1 MRWAW
6 SPSSS
11 LLEHQANTHDS
22 PPQHWEEP
30 HPESRSA
37 ADSQD
42 SPYDNPAWER
52 ATNTTVQVTSRWLNR
67 GVPMLAP
74 PAASSVGVRVI
85 VPLDSPS
92 ASIPTTPRNS
102 ALVGTVGSIQGASSM
117 TGSTYPSK
125 SPPRSEE
132 HTSELQSRGHIV

>member
-1 MRWAW
+1 MRLAW
-6 SPSSS
+6 SPTSSS
-11 LLEHQANTHDS
+11 VGHQANTHDS

-52 ATNTTVQVTSRWLNR
+52 ATNTTVQVTSRWLYR

-74 PAASSVGVRVI
+74 PAASSLGVRVM
-85 VPLDSPS
+85 VSLDSPS
-92 ASIPTTPRNS
+92 ASIQPTPRKS
-102 ALVGTVGSIQGASSM
+102 VLHGTVGSI
-117 TGSTYPSK
+117 
-125 SPPRSEE
+125 
-132 HTSELQSRGHIV
+132 H